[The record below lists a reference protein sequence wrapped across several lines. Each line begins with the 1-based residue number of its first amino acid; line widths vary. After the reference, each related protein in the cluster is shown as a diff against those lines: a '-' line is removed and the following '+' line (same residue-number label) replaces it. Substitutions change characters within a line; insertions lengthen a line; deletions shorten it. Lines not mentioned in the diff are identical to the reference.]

1 MGAPSEE
8 VVYSLAITIT
18 LCTPAPLC
26 PPLFLRCSSRFA
38 VLVLVWTRLFP
49 PSFSFTLFSS
59 LLCHVVSSPLLPR
72 SSCRIDHGYS
82 TIVFDLS
89 CSCCGCRLQENF
101 ACLPLPRTLLE
112 FFPLSPSLSLVCFLH
127 CSPFSSPCC
136 LAPRVGIYFS
146 TPLAPS
152 FGLSRFLLPSALS
165 FILEMGIGI
174 HETKLMI
181 TTSKQRAERPTATC
195 RTIYKFHSSLT
206 SLFHLSPIQL
216 FR

>member
-1 MGAPSEE
+1 MS
-8 VVYSLAITIT
+8 
-18 LCTPAPLC
+18 
-26 PPLFLRCSSRFA
+26 
-38 VLVLVWTRLFP
+38 FP
-49 PSFSFTLFSS
+49 PPPPSPPIILSHRPRRFRNCFRPFLLLLRLPLAGEFRVPSVTTYFTGVFSSFSS
-59 LLCHVVSSPLLPR
+59 
-72 SSCRIDHGYS
+72 
-82 TIVFDLS
+82 
-89 CSCCGCRLQENF
+89 
-101 ACLPLPRTLLE
+101 A
-112 FFPLSPSLSLVCFLH
+112 SPSLSLVCFLH
-127 CSPFSSPCC
+127 CSSFSSPCC
-136 LAPRVGIYFS
+136 LAPQAGIYFS

-195 RTIYKFHSSLT
+195 RAIYKSHSSLT